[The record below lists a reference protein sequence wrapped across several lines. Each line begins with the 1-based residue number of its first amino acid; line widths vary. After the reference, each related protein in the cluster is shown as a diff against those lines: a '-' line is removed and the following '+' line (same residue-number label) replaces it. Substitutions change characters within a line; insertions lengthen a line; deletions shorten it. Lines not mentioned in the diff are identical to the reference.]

1 MGASEKIFPDVVAR
15 KPVGDDEYIYTEM
28 KQLFMI
34 GEFSPG
40 QKLTLPLLADAFG
53 TSQMPI
59 REATNRL
66 LSARALIAPPRRSL
80 CVPEATIERMNSL
93 LPMRLLL
100 EGEATRLAVQAVG
113 SSIVEEL
120 KATNAEMDA
129 VVPREDIKAYLRLN
143 QRFHFLV
150 YGKSG
155 NEELIDLIE
164 LLWMRYG
171 PMMNIVRSGVLSRS
185 GHHRHDEVVDAFE
198 RSDAEAA
205 ATAMQADIKDAAG
218 PIRRAIEARL
228 ATDSGK

>member
-1 MGASEKIFPDVVAR
+1 MAVEEKVLPDIVAR
-15 KPVGDDEYIYTEM
+15 RPIGDNEYIYTEL

-34 GEFSPG
+34 GEFTPG
-40 QKLTLPLLADAFG
+40 QKLTLPTLAKAFG

-80 CVPEATIERMNSL
+80 CVPEATIDRMNSL

-100 EGEATRLAVQAVG
+100 EGEATRLAVEKKGAAIVDELFGINQA
-113 SSIVEEL
+113 
-120 KATNAEMDA
+120 MDA
-129 VVPREDIKAYLRLN
+129 VVPKEDIKAYLRLN
-143 QRFHFLV
+143 QQFHFLV
-150 YGKSG
+150 YQSSG

-185 GHHRHDEVVDAFE
+185 GHHRHMEVIEAFGKADSS
-198 RSDAEAA
+198 RAA
-205 ATAMQADIKDAAG
+205 KAMQADISDAAI
-218 PIRRAIEARL
+218 PIREAIEARS
-228 ATDSGK
+228 A